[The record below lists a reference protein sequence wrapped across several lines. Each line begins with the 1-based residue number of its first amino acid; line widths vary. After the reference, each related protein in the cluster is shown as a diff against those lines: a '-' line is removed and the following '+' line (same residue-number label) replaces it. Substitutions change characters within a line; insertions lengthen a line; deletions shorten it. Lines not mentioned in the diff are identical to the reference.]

1 MIVPGLFRLV
11 SSTKMLAFN
20 KQQLSLLLLI
30 VLLSATILLAVNN
43 GKNDIN
49 KYLLQEHLNY
59 WVNPAADRVNEWHK
73 AKHYFD
79 QANSS
84 YVSDPDTLSYGSI
97 LFDWGVVLNS
107 ETSTQKS
114 EYRTQGQEVLIESI
128 QRRPL
133 WAHTWKDSV
142 VSLHKYGNYN
152 QEFQESFRNT
162 IKLGHQ
168 EDRIQVE
175 LSNIG
180 LQQWSKL
187 SVENRKLFI
196 PFLRNSA
203 RKHAVELTR
212 LKHSK
217 MSQLILC
224 NAVRNNSIIT
234 TYCLE

>member
-1 MIVPGLFRLV
+1 MTAPGLFHPV
-11 SSTKMLAFN
+11 SSTKMLALN
-20 KQQLSLLLLI
+20 KQNLSLVLLV
-30 VLLSATILLAVNN
+30 VLLSATILMAVNN

-59 WVNPAADRVNEWHK
+59 WVKDKAEQEKEWK
-73 AKHYFD
+73 KVQQYFEHA
-79 QANSS
+79 QSS
-84 YVSDPDTLSYGSI
+84 FVTDPDTLAYGAR
-97 LFDWGVVLNS
+97 LYQWAMVLHSKEATPENIYMNK
-107 ETSTQKS
+107 TNDI
-114 EYRTQGQEVLIESI
+114 YINSI
-128 QRRPL
+128 QVRPL
-133 WAHTWKDSV
+133 WPHGWKDLTL
-142 VSLHKYGNYN
+142 SLSNEGNYG
-152 QEFQESFRNT
+152 EKFQESFRNT
-162 IKLGHQ
+162 IILGHQ
-168 EDRIQVE
+168 EDRVQVE
-175 LSNIG
+175 LSDIG
-180 LQQWSKL
+180 LHQWSKL